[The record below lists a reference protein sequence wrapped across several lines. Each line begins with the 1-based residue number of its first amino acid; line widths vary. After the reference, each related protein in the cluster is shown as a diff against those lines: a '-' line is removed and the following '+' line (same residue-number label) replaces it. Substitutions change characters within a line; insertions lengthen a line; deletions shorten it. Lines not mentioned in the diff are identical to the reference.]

1 LEVCYHLIAYHSA
14 NNMKALIIIAVGV
27 DGGMMATITVMEK
40 GE

>member
-1 LEVCYHLIAYHSA
+1 
-14 NNMKALIIIAVGV
+14 MKALIIIAVGV